1 MPPSSEQTILG
12 VFITHPDWLEKCDI
26 PKGFFKTDYQ
36 QLIFREILAG
46 AKDAGNIVQRIEKRK
61 PGSSGEIS
69 SYISECFEGVP
80 RTTFDGVQQMI
91 QDVEKDRLHLQIES
105 EFKEKPIDHEKIKRL
120 YMKIDSLTDRKKSRA
135 VLFNL
140 DEVAPIPIQ
149 WLWYNKIPLGKMSLI
164 VGDPGAGKSL
174 LALYLAA
181 VISRGDD
188 WPDAKNAPGHEP
200 GSIIILTAED
210 GIADTVRVRADE
222 MKADVSRIKI
232 LEGVLPADSEEL
244 EFLDIRKHLPL
255 IENHVREIGDVRLI
269 VFDPITAYLGNLE
282 GNKNVQ
288 IRSALGPLA
297 AFSEKF
303 NVATIGITHLNK
315 DQAKKALYRA
325 LGSVAFTATARSV
338 WLVQLDEDDPRK
350 ERRFFSPLKTNVCR
364 NPTTLAFK
372 IDGPIGLPKVTFEPN
387 PVDRTSEEL
396 LADDETKEKYS
407 ATEEAKKWIPE
418 ALKDGRLS
426 SNQLYKE
433 AKENMIS
440 ESSLK
445 RAKRQMSNVISY
457 QEKRQWFWELTK

>member
-1 MPPSSEQTILG
+1 MSLENLILG
-12 VFITHPDWLEKCDI
+12 SIAILGKI
-26 PKGFFKTDYQ
+26 PGDLGIDRNFFKLEIQ
-36 QLIFREILAG
+36 RKVFSEFRKGVFNPAL
-46 AKDAGNIVQRIEKRK
+46 
-61 PGSSGEIS
+61 
-69 SYISECFEGVP
+69 ISEHLKKDKNISLFLSSMMEGVP
-80 RTTFDGVQQMI
+80 HSKSDEIIKLVNE
-91 QDVEKDRLHLQIES
+91 VKKDRKNIETIKLIES
-105 EFKEKPIDHEKIKRL
+105 GARSGIYDFEKIK
-120 YMKIDSLTDRKKSRA
+120 SLNKEIEVLETDRKKPKA
-135 VLFNL
+135 VLINL

-174 LALYLAA
+174 LVLYLAA

-188 WPDAKNAPGHEP
+188 WPDVKNAPGHEP

-232 LEGVLPADSEEL
+232 LEGVLSAGSEEL

-255 IENHVREIGDVRLI
+255 IENQVREIGDVRLI

-297 AFSEKF
+297 TFSEKF
-303 NVATIGITHLNK
+303 NVATIGISHLNK

-338 WLVQLDEDDPRK
+338 WLVQQDEDDPK
-350 ERRFFSPLKTNVCR
+350 KQRRFFSPLKANVCKD
-364 NPTTLAFK
+364 PTTLAFK

-387 PVDRTSEEL
+387 PVDRTAEEL
-396 LADDETKEKYS
+396 LSDDETKEKYS
-407 ATEEAKKWIPE
+407 AVEEAKKWILE

-426 SNQLYKE
+426 SKQLYKE

-440 ESSLK
+440 ESALN
-445 RAKRQMSNVISY
+445 RAKREMDNIIGH
-457 QEKRQWFWELTK
+457 QEKRQWFWELRK